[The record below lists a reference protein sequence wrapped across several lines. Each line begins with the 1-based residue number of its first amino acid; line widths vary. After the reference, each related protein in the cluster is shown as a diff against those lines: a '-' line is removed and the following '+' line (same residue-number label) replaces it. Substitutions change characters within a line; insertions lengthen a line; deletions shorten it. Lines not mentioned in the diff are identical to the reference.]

1 MSTPRAKRSSARL
14 SYTPAVP
21 DGPDRP
27 WTRGRRTRWWLVLP
41 ADTAAVVLAVLFAAA
56 ATKSL
61 PTWTDSLW
69 GPALG
74 TAAGW
79 LSAWALT
86 RREDHLEVL
95 RPGGAVVIVVA
106 WLGWVAATTIG
117 SGLPDGGWM
126 VMSAALLTFF
136 AAGWRLLYG
145 YAKAHDSLVPK
156 PVQRRLDAQQDPERP
171 GGPAGEP

>member
-95 RPGGAVVIVVA
+95 RPGGAVIIVAA

-136 AAGWRLLYG
+136 AAGWRLLYS